1 MKNAMNKKNGGSNP
15 HTTFKTPQV
24 AVEEH
29 DKILEKRKNLLNE
42 RRKST
47 LNTIINNPNLQETT
61 KETTEKVIDQQNYNA
76 KIYQLLNQIE
86 NDNKI
91 RYAQINQRIS
101 KFETILGEISLI
113 MHDLNETPMS
123 IQNMEHAG

>member
-1 MKNAMNKKNGGSNP
+1 MKQAMIKKNGGSNP
-15 HTTFKTPQV
+15 QTFFKTPQV

-61 KETTEKVIDQQNYNA
+61 KQPTEKVIDQQNYNA